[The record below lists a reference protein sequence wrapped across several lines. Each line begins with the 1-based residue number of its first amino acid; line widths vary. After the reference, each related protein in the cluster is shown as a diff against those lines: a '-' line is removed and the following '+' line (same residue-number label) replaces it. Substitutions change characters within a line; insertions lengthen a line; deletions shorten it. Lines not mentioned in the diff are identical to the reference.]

1 MIGGDKIAK
10 IGTKAAGLTLD
21 DMYKERKTNGQDYD
35 ARLRR
40 ARRLGPGPPRAARSR
55 PLILK
60 DEPTEIKSKGDRIMP
75 TEGTAM
81 GRITL
86 EFSIANNDDLALAR
100 KGLLTPDQVRRV
112 ALQGVVDT
120 GATRL
125 VLPESAVD
133 QLGLTPSGTPT
144 VRYADRRSASR
155 TIVKN
160 VSVELL
166 GRQGVFTA
174 LVEPDRTTALIGA
187 IVMEDLD
194 FLVDCATQT
203 LQPRDPNTI
212 ISEVE

>member
-1 MIGGDKIAK
+1 MAAT
-10 IGTKAAGLTLD
+10 GTT
-21 DMYKERKTNGQDYD
+21 
-35 ARLRR
+35 
-40 ARRLGPGPPRAARSR
+40 
-55 PLILK
+55 
-60 DEPTEIKSKGDRIMP
+60 
-75 TEGTAM
+75 M

-86 EFSIANNDDLALAR
+86 EFTIANYRDVVAAEAS
-100 KGLLTPDQVRRV
+100 LLPPEQVRRV
-112 ALQGVVDT
+112 TLRGVVDT

-133 QLGLTPSGTPT
+133 QLGLPHSGQAT
-144 VRYADRRSASR
+144 VRFADRQTALRAM
-155 TIVKN
+155 VKD

-174 LVEPDRTTALIGA
+174 VVEPGRDTALIGA

-203 LQPRDPNTI
+203 LRPRDPDTI

>member
-1 MIGGDKIAK
+1 
-10 IGTKAAGLTLD
+10 
-21 DMYKERKTNGQDYD
+21 
-35 ARLRR
+35 
-40 ARRLGPGPPRAARSR
+40 
-55 PLILK
+55 
-60 DEPTEIKSKGDRIMP
+60 MP
-75 TEGTAM
+75 TEGTTM

-112 ALQGVVDT
+112 TLQGVVDT

-125 VLPESAVD
+125 VLPESAVN
-133 QLGLTPSGTPT
+133 QLGLPPSGTAT

-155 TIVKN
+155 AIVKN